1 MRGGEI
7 WERKRG
13 LVAGAM
19 RAMDAAVYFCFI
31 FPFFF
36 RHFKSLIRIS
46 RSDQMAGSRRRQY
59 NTRFTFTIEQR
70 LSAAQLETAAA
81 FASDPVLL
89 AKTIE
94 MVQPAFD
101 SKHGFGAAVK
111 HATQAFQ
118 FWYHVTVGTANH
130 GITFFSQINK

>member
-19 RAMDAAVYFCFI
+19 RAMDAAVYFLLY
-31 FPFFF
+31 FPLFF

-118 FWYHVTVGTANH
+118 FWYYVTVGTANH